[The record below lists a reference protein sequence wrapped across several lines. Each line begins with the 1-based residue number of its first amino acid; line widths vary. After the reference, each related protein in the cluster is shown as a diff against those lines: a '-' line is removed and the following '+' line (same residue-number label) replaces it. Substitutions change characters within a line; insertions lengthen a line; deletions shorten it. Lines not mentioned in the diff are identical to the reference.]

1 MFSDKCLYAADVLTQ
16 DEKDGKSLSE
26 RFAAHNGEKEYFIK
40 EKTSQDTFNILKEAI
55 ERAGLK
61 VNVVD
66 KNKILDMLLSS
77 PRFMGRL
84 QEERDDAVSDN
95 PSFKRLNSNGKVH
108 LSHNPLTHQNSS
120 AKILKETEITKKAIR
135 GHHTYVSSKRYSLT
149 R

>member
-1 MFSDKCLYAADVLTQ
+1 MTQ
-16 DEKDGKSLSE
+16 DEKDGKNLSE

-66 KNKILDMLLSS
+66 KNKILDMLLSG
-77 PRFMGRL
+77 PRFMGRIPS
-84 QEERDDAVSDN
+84 ERNGAVSG
-95 PSFKRLNSNGKVH
+95 NSSSRYLDVECEVH
-108 LSHNPLTHQNSS
+108 LSRIASTDSKS
-120 AKILKETEITKKAIR
+120 VAKLQKETEITRKAIR